1 MRWLSGALV
10 GIRTPNLLIRSQM
23 LYPIELRV
31 LGLLKN
37 QTENVFL
44 KRVAKVRKISLNVKK
59 ISEKVIVVI
68 FYRLN
73 LFDS

>member
-59 ISEKVIVVI
+59 NIGESNCRDFLSLESI
-68 FYRLN
+68 
-73 LFDS
+73 